1 MRCLRLLPL
10 AAALLV
16 GAARPAVAQKVIGW
30 SYDWAMPMGD
40 MKDYIENDS
49 WLGFGLDL
57 RTFTSEN
64 VSFGLSVSY
73 SEFYDE
79 HDGPHPAA
87 ERGDFRATVSSPVR
101 RAAHAQRLLCT
112 AATRD
117 TAPGHTS
124 GSTRARTTST
134 KSSTSA
140 RSSPTTDNWIFG
152 VAPEVGLL
160 LPVRGTVGTVLH
172 VRYNYPISAG
182 SFLSREARSF
192 QYLSVGI
199 GFYSRRR

>member
-16 GAARPAVAQKVIGW
+16 GAARPAVAQNVIGW

-57 RTFTSEN
+57 RTFKSEN

-73 SEFYDE
+73 SEFYE
-79 HDGPHPAA
+79 N
-87 ERGDFRATVSSPVR
+87 
-101 RAAHAQRLLCT
+101 
-112 AATRD
+112 
-117 TAPGHTS
+117 
-124 GSTRARTTST
+124 
-134 KSSTSA
+134 
-140 RSSPTTDNWIFG
+140 TTDLIELPSGAISGQQYRHLFAVPLMLSAFYHGGHAGYGARPYIGLNAGAYYFHQEFNVGAIFTDNSNWIFG

-172 VRYNYPISAG
+172 VRYNYPMSAG